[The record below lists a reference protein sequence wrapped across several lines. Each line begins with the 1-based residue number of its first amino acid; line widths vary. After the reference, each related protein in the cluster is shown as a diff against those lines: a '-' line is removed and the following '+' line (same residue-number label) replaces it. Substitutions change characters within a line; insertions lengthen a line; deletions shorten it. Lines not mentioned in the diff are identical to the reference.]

1 MKSYR
6 YNKSIP
12 KTIYICNKTLDK
24 SEQSTNLWKT
34 LNPDYNIQVY
44 DDSMCKDF
52 LLNIYGKLY
61 LDIFNYLID
70 GPIKA
75 DFWRIC
81 ILYKYGGVYSDIDI
95 VPLVPISSFLD
106 PSIQLLTCSSYY
118 PKDMYNPHLII
129 STANNIILKRCIDV
143 YINKFNNKM
152 AYSYWDWSIVKVFND
167 VVLLN
172 NYYKDEGI
180 YVLKNSN
187 MKVQIIK
194 EQSNENK
201 YDFYNVYNKV
211 IILKNRSKLWN
222 YKIHSFILDDGL
234 PF

>member
-1 MKSYR
+1 
-6 YNKSIP
+6 
-12 KTIYICNKTLDK
+12 
-24 SEQSTNLWKT
+24 
-34 LNPDYNIQVY
+34 
-44 DDSMCKDF
+44 
-52 LLNIYGKLY
+52 
-61 LDIFNYLID
+61 
-70 GPIKA
+70 
-75 DFWRIC
+75 
-81 ILYKYGGVYSDIDI
+81 
-95 VPLVPISSFLD
+95 
-106 PSIQLLTCSSYY
+106 
-118 PKDMYNPHLII
+118 
-129 STANNIILKRCIDV
+129 
-143 YINKFNNKM
+143 M